1 MIDDVSL
8 AVARAVERIADLQS
22 GIRMVPPTVISSH
35 Q

>member
-22 GIRMVPPTVISSH
+22 GIRMKPPISGSE
-35 Q
+35 